1 METGL
6 SFSEIRE
13 LFSLKEADLRTMS
26 PLGLAFLGDAVYTL
40 VARSVVAGEKN
51 MSPNAFH
58 RRTSEIVNAK
68 AQAEAYDGILPEL
81 TEEEKDVL
89 RRGRNAHPATVAKHA
104 SVGDYRKA
112 TGLEALIGFLYMDGQ
127 TERMMELIKS
137 CIKLKTD

>member
-1 METGL
+1 
-6 SFSEIRE
+6 
-13 LFSLKEADLRTMS
+13 
-26 PLGLAFLGDAVYTL
+26 
-40 VARSVVAGEKN
+40 
-51 MSPNAFH
+51 
-58 RRTSEIVNAK
+58 VNAK
-68 AQAEAYDGILPEL
+68 AQAEAYDRILPEL